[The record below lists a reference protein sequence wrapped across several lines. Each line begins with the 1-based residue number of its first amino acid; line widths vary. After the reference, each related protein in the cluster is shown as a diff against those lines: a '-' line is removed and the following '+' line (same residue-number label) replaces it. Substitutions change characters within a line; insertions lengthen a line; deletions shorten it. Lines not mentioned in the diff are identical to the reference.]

1 MAAVVEVNDLPQLVR
16 HMCREVQSYY
26 PKDKLPTLE
35 NTKLEP
41 YGFDDRIGWDSY
53 LVLVNGAAWGYT
65 NGPLLMTEDEALT
78 DVRRIISGTVVA
90 FTDPYDDR
98 GREDPFLI
106 GDRNADT
113 IIRALNSAGWSWVKQ

>member
-78 DVRRIISGTVVA
+78 DVRRTISGIVLTA
-90 FTDPYDDR
+90 PDALDPNKSVS
-98 GREDPFLI
+98 FLV
-106 GDRNADT
+106 GDHNADI
-113 IIRALNSAGWSWVKQ
+113 IIRALNSAGWSWVKR